1 MRKGWPLLARS
12 LQRRGTCP
20 THSLGGK
27 HLQRGGSWYKLDERG
42 VAEFSL
48 SGLVKRRSAE
58 GGAGYQSAMFPLCQ
72 AKEIG
77 IYVKGGGN

>member
-1 MRKGWPLLARS
+1 MRKGWPLLERS
-12 LQRRGTCP
+12 LQRSGTCP

-48 SGLVKRRSAE
+48 SVGS
-58 GGAGYQSAMFPLCQ
+58 
-72 AKEIG
+72 
-77 IYVKGGGN
+77 